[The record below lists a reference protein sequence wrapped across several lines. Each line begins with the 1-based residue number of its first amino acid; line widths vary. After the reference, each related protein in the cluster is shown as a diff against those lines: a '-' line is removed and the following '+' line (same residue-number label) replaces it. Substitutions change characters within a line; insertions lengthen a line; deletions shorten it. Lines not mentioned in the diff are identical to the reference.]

1 MDPKQH
7 EKIAVNVSTV
17 TIVINLALAGFK
29 FLAGFL
35 AHSGAMVS
43 DAVHSASDVLA
54 TFIVILGVKLAGR
67 DADRDHPYGHE
78 RLECVAAL
86 ILGVGLAGR
95 DADRDHPY
103 GHERL
108 ECVAALI
115 LGVILAATGFGIGL
129 SGIRKITGGEELL
142 IPGTL
147 ALIAAA
153 VSIVVK
159 EAMFWYTW
167 LAAKKID
174 SSALKAEAWHH
185 RSDALSS
192 VGSFAGILGARL
204 GFPALDPVASVVICL
219 FILKAAWDILADA
232 LGKMTDHACPP
243 ALVQE
248 MAESVLSQPGVLGL
262 DTLNTR
268 LFGDRV
274 YVDVEIRADGDLP
287 LKVTHATAQAVHD
300 ALEAQFPQVKHCM
313 VHVNP
318 AEESA

>member
-17 TIVINLALAGFK
+17 TIVINLVLAGFK

-54 TFIVILGVKLAGR
+54 TFIVILGVK
-67 DADRDHPYGHE
+67 
-78 RLECVAAL
+78 
-86 ILGVGLAGR
+86 LAGR

>member
-86 ILGVGLAGR
+86 ILGV
-95 DADRDHPY
+95 
-103 GHERL
+103 
-108 ECVAALI
+108 
-115 LGVILAATGFGIGL
+115 ILAATGIGIGL
-129 SGIRKITGGEELL
+129 SGIRKITGGEALVV
-142 IPGTL
+142 PGAL
-147 ALIAAA
+147 ALIAAI

-219 FILKAAWDILADA
+219 FILKAAWDIMADA

-243 ALVQE
+243 AMVQE
-248 MAESVLSQPGVLGL
+248 MADSILSQPGVLGL

-268 LFGDRV
+268 LFGDRG
-274 YVDVEIRADGDLP
+274 YVDVEIQADGDLP

-300 ALEAQFPQVKHCM
+300 TLEKTFPQVKHCM

-318 AEESA
+318 AEKPA

>member
-7 EKIAVNVSTV
+7 EKVAVGVSTV
-17 TIVINLALAGFK
+17 TIVINLTLAGFK

-35 AHSGAMVS
+35 AHSGAMIS

-54 TFIVILGVKLAGR
+54 TLIVILGVKLAGR
-67 DADRDHPYGHE
+67 DADRSHPYGHE

-86 ILGVGLAGR
+86 ILAV
-95 DADRDHPY
+95 
-103 GHERL
+103 
-108 ECVAALI
+108 I
-115 LGVILAATGFGIGL
+115 LGATGLGIGW
-129 SGIRKITGGEELL
+129 SGIRKITGSGELAV
-142 IPGTL
+142 PGLL
-147 ALIAAA
+147 ALIAAV

-167 LAAKKID
+167 LAAKRIN

-219 FILKAAWDILADA
+219 FILTAAWDILAGA

-243 ALVQE
+243 AMEQE
-248 MAESVLSQPGVLGL
+248 MADVILAQPGVLGL

-274 YVDVEIRADGDLP
+274 YVDVEIQADGDLP

-300 ALEAQFPQVKHCM
+300 TLECQFPQVKHCM

-318 AEESA
+318 AETTV

>member
-1 MDPKQH
+1 MDPRQH
-7 EKIAVNVSTV
+7 EKVAVSVSAV
-17 TIVINLALAGFK
+17 TIAINLALAGFK

-35 AHSGAMVS
+35 AHSGAMIS

-54 TFIVILGVKLAGR
+54 TLIVILGVKLAGR
-67 DADRDHPYGHE
+67 DADRSHPYGHE

-86 ILGVGLAGR
+86 ILAV
-95 DADRDHPY
+95 
-103 GHERL
+103 
-108 ECVAALI
+108 I
-115 LGVILAATGFGIGL
+115 LGATGLGIGW
-129 SGIRKITGGEELL
+129 SGIRKITGSGELAV
-142 IPGTL
+142 PGLL
-147 ALIAAA
+147 ALIAAV

-167 LAAKKID
+167 LAAKRIN

-243 ALVQE
+243 AMEQE
-248 MAESVLSQPGVLGL
+248 MADVILAQPGVLGL

-274 YVDVEIRADGDLP
+274 YVDVEIQADGDLP

-300 ALEAQFPQVKHCM
+300 TLECQFPQVKHCM

-318 AEESA
+318 AETTV

>member
-86 ILGVGLAGR
+86 ILGV
-95 DADRDHPY
+95 
-103 GHERL
+103 
-108 ECVAALI
+108 
-115 LGVILAATGFGIGL
+115 ILAATGLGIGW
-129 SGIRKITGGEELL
+129 SGIQKITGGEALL
-142 IPGTL
+142 VPGTL
-147 ALIAAA
+147 ALIAAI

-219 FILKAAWDILADA
+219 FILKAAWDIMADA

-243 ALVQE
+243 AMVQE
-248 MAESVLSQPGVLGL
+248 MADSILSQPGVLGL

-274 YVDVEIRADGDLP
+274 YVDVEIAADGDLP
-287 LKVTHATAQAVHD
+287 LRVTHATAQAVHD

>member
-17 TIVINLALAGFK
+17 TIIINLVLAGFK
-29 FLAGFL
+29 FVAGFV
-35 AHSGAMVS
+35 AHSSAMIS

-54 TFIVILGVKLAGR
+54 TFIVILGVK
-67 DADRDHPYGHE
+67 
-78 RLECVAAL
+78 
-86 ILGVGLAGR
+86 LAGR

>member
-17 TIVINLALAGFK
+17 TIIINLVLAGFK
-29 FLAGFL
+29 FVAGFV
-35 AHSGAMVS
+35 AHSGAMIS

-54 TFIVILGVKLAGR
+54 TFIVILGVK
-67 DADRDHPYGHE
+67 
-78 RLECVAAL
+78 
-86 ILGVGLAGR
+86 LAGR

-204 GFPALDPVASVVICL
+204 GFPTLDPVASVVICL
-219 FILKAAWDILADA
+219 FILKAAWDIMADA

-243 ALVQE
+243 AMVQE
-248 MAESVLSQPGVLGL
+248 MADSILSQPGVLGL

-274 YVDVEIRADGDLP
+274 YVDVEIQADGDLP

-300 ALEAQFPQVKHCM
+300 TLEQTFPQVKHCM

-318 AEESA
+318 AEKPA

>member
-29 FLAGFL
+29 FLAGFV
-35 AHSGAMVS
+35 AHSGAMIS

-54 TFIVILGVKLAGR
+54 TFIVILGVK
-67 DADRDHPYGHE
+67 
-78 RLECVAAL
+78 
-86 ILGVGLAGR
+86 LAGR

>member
-17 TIVINLALAGFK
+17 TIIINLVLAGFK
-29 FLAGFL
+29 FVAGFV
-35 AHSGAMVS
+35 AHSGAMIS

-54 TFIVILGVKLAGR
+54 TFIVILGVK
-67 DADRDHPYGHE
+67 
-78 RLECVAAL
+78 
-86 ILGVGLAGR
+86 LAGR

-167 LAAKKID
+167 LAAQKID

>member
-17 TIVINLALAGFK
+17 TIVINLALAGFV
-29 FLAGFL
+29 

-86 ILGVGLAGR
+86 ILGV
-95 DADRDHPY
+95 
-103 GHERL
+103 
-108 ECVAALI
+108 
-115 LGVILAATGFGIGL
+115 ILAATGFGIGL
-129 SGIRKITGGEELL
+129 SGIRKITGGAELL

-147 ALIAAA
+147 ALIAAV

-219 FILKAAWDILADA
+219 FILKAAWDIMADA

-243 ALVQE
+243 AMVQE
-248 MAESVLSQPGVLGL
+248 MADSILSQPGVLGL

-274 YVDVEIRADGDLP
+274 YVDVEIQADGDLP

-300 ALEAQFPQVKHCM
+300 TLEQTFPQVKHCM

-318 AEESA
+318 AEKPA

>member
-1 MDPKQH
+1 MDSKQH

-86 ILGVGLAGR
+86 ILGV
-95 DADRDHPY
+95 
-103 GHERL
+103 
-108 ECVAALI
+108 
-115 LGVILAATGFGIGL
+115 ILAATGLGIGW
-129 SGIRKITGGEELL
+129 SGIQKITGGGELL

-147 ALIAAA
+147 ALIAAV

-159 EAMFWYTW
+159 EGMFWYPW

-219 FILKAAWDILADA
+219 FILKAAWDIMADA

-243 ALVQE
+243 AMVQE
-248 MAESVLSQPGVLGL
+248 MADSILSQPGVLGL

-274 YVDVEIRADGDLP
+274 YVDVEIQADGELP
-287 LKVTHATAQAVHD
+287 VKVTHATAQAVHD
-300 ALEAQFPQVKHCM
+300 TLESRFPQVKHCM

-318 AEESA
+318 AEKTA

>member
-17 TIVINLALAGFK
+17 TIIINLVLAGFK
-29 FLAGFL
+29 FVAGFV
-35 AHSGAMVS
+35 AHSGAMIS

-54 TFIVILGVKLAGR
+54 TFIVILGVK
-67 DADRDHPYGHE
+67 
-78 RLECVAAL
+78 
-86 ILGVGLAGR
+86 LAGR

-318 AEESA
+318 AEQLPA

>member
-7 EKIAVNVSTV
+7 EKVAVGVSTV

-35 AHSGAMVS
+35 ARSGAMIS

-54 TFIVILGVKLAGR
+54 TLIVILGVKLAGR
-67 DADRDHPYGHE
+67 DADRNHPYGHE

-86 ILGVGLAGR
+86 ILAI
-95 DADRDHPY
+95 
-103 GHERL
+103 
-108 ECVAALI
+108 I
-115 LGVILAATGFGIGL
+115 LGATGLGIGW
-129 SGIRKITGGEELL
+129 SGIRKVAGGKALVV
-142 IPGTL
+142 PGRL
-147 ALIAAA
+147 ALIAAV

-167 LAAKKID
+167 LAAKKIN

-219 FILKAAWDILADA
+219 FILKAAWDILSDA
-232 LGKMTDHACPP
+232 LGKMTDRACPP
-243 ALVQE
+243 ALEKE
-248 MAESVLSQPGVLGL
+248 MADTILSQPGVLGL

-274 YVDVEIRADGDLP
+274 YVDVEIQADGDLP

-300 ALEAQFPQVKHCM
+300 ALERQFPQVKHCM

-318 AEESA
+318 AEITA

>member
-1 MDPKQH
+1 MDPRQH
-7 EKIAVNVSTV
+7 EKVAVSVSVV
-17 TIVINLALAGFK
+17 TIAINLALAGFK

-35 AHSGAMVS
+35 AHSGAMIS

-86 ILGVGLAGR
+86 ILAV
-95 DADRDHPY
+95 
-103 GHERL
+103 
-108 ECVAALI
+108 I
-115 LGVILAATGFGIGL
+115 LGATGLGIGW
-129 SGIRKITGGEELL
+129 SGIRKVAGGEELL
-142 IPGTL
+142 VPGAL
-147 ALIAAA
+147 ALVAAV

-219 FILKAAWDILADA
+219 FILKAAWDIMADA

>member
-17 TIVINLALAGFK
+17 TIIINLVLAGFK
-29 FLAGFL
+29 FVAGFV
-35 AHSGAMVS
+35 AHSGAMIS

-86 ILGVGLAGR
+86 ILGV
-95 DADRDHPY
+95 
-103 GHERL
+103 
-108 ECVAALI
+108 
-115 LGVILAATGFGIGL
+115 ILAATGLGIGW
-129 SGIRKITGGEELL
+129 SGIRKITGGGELAV
-142 IPGTL
+142 PGLL
-147 ALIAAA
+147 ALIAAV

>member
-86 ILGVGLAGR
+86 ILGV
-95 DADRDHPY
+95 
-103 GHERL
+103 
-108 ECVAALI
+108 
-115 LGVILAATGFGIGL
+115 ILAATGIGIGL
-129 SGIRKITGGEELL
+129 SGIRKITGGEALVV
-142 IPGTL
+142 PGAL
-147 ALIAAA
+147 ALIAAI

-167 LAAKKID
+167 LVAKKID

-219 FILKAAWDILADA
+219 FILKAAWDLMADA

-243 ALVQE
+243 AMVQE
-248 MAESVLSQPGVLGL
+248 MADSILSQPGVLGL

-274 YVDVEIRADGDLP
+274 YVDVEIQADGDLP

-300 ALEAQFPQVKHCM
+300 TLEKTFPQVKHCM

-318 AEESA
+318 AEKSA

>member
-17 TIVINLALAGFK
+17 TIIINLVLAGFK
-29 FLAGFL
+29 FVAGFV
-35 AHSGAMVS
+35 AHSGAMIS

-54 TFIVILGVKLAGR
+54 TFIVILGVK
-67 DADRDHPYGHE
+67 
-78 RLECVAAL
+78 
-86 ILGVGLAGR
+86 LAGR

-204 GFPALDPVASVVICL
+204 GFPALDPVASVVICR

>member
-86 ILGVGLAGR
+86 ILGV
-95 DADRDHPY
+95 
-103 GHERL
+103 
-108 ECVAALI
+108 
-115 LGVILAATGFGIGL
+115 ILAATGIGIGL
-129 SGIRKITGGEELL
+129 SGIRKITGGEALVV
-142 IPGTL
+142 PGAL
-147 ALIAAA
+147 ALIAAI

-219 FILKAAWDILADA
+219 FILKAAWDIMADA

-243 ALVQE
+243 AMVQE
-248 MAESVLSQPGVLGL
+248 MADSILSQPGVLGL

-274 YVDVEIRADGDLP
+274 YVDVEIQADGDLP

-300 ALEAQFPQVKHCM
+300 TLEQTFPQVKHCM

-318 AEESA
+318 AEKSA

>member
-17 TIVINLALAGFK
+17 TIIINLVLAGFK
-29 FLAGFL
+29 FVAGFV
-35 AHSGAMVS
+35 AHSGAMIS

-54 TFIVILGVKLAGR
+54 TFIVILGVK
-67 DADRDHPYGHE
+67 
-78 RLECVAAL
+78 
-86 ILGVGLAGR
+86 LAGR

-219 FILKAAWDILADA
+219 FILKAAWDIMADA

-243 ALVQE
+243 AVVQE
-248 MAESVLSQPGVLGL
+248 MAESILSQPGVLGL

-274 YVDVEIRADGDLP
+274 YVDVEIAADGDLP
-287 LKVTHATAQAVHD
+287 LRVTHATAQAVHD

-318 AEESA
+318 AEKTA

>member
-17 TIVINLALAGFK
+17 TIIINLVLAGFK
-29 FLAGFL
+29 FVAGFV
-35 AHSGAMVS
+35 AHSGAMIS

-54 TFIVILGVKLAGR
+54 TFIVILGVK
-67 DADRDHPYGHE
+67 
-78 RLECVAAL
+78 
-86 ILGVGLAGR
+86 LAGR

-192 VGSFAGILGARL
+192 VGSFAGILGAQL

>member
-86 ILGVGLAGR
+86 ILGV
-95 DADRDHPY
+95 
-103 GHERL
+103 
-108 ECVAALI
+108 
-115 LGVILAATGFGIGL
+115 ILAATGLGIGW
-129 SGIRKITGGEELL
+129 SGIQKITGGEALL
-142 IPGTL
+142 VPGTL
-147 ALIAAA
+147 ALIAAI

-204 GFPALDPVASVVICL
+204 GFPALDPVASVIICL
-219 FILKAAWDILADA
+219 FILKAAWDIMSDA

-243 ALVQE
+243 AMVQE
-248 MAESVLSQPGVLGL
+248 MADSILSQPGVLGL

-274 YVDVEIRADGDLP
+274 YVDVEIQADGDLP

-300 ALEAQFPQVKHCM
+300 TLEQTFPQVKHCM

-318 AEESA
+318 AEKSA

>member
-1 MDPKQH
+1 M
-7 EKIAVNVSTV
+7 AVGVSTV
-17 TIVINLALAGFK
+17 TIVINLTLAGFK

-35 AHSGAMVS
+35 ARSGAMIS

-67 DADRDHPYGHE
+67 DADRSHPYGHE

-86 ILGVGLAGR
+86 ILAV
-95 DADRDHPY
+95 
-103 GHERL
+103 
-108 ECVAALI
+108 I
-115 LGVILAATGFGIGL
+115 LGATGLGIGW
-129 SGIRKITGGEELL
+129 SGIRKITGSGELAV
-142 IPGTL
+142 PGLL
-147 ALIAAA
+147 ALIAAV

-167 LAAKKID
+167 LAAKRIN

-243 ALVQE
+243 AMEQE
-248 MAESVLSQPGVLGL
+248 MADVILAQPGVLGL

-274 YVDVEIRADGDLP
+274 YVDVEIQADGDLP

-300 ALEAQFPQVKHCM
+300 TLECQFPQVKHCM

-318 AEESA
+318 AETTV

>member
-17 TIVINLALAGFK
+17 TIIINLVLAGFK
-29 FLAGFL
+29 FVAGFV
-35 AHSGAMVS
+35 AHSGAMIS

-54 TFIVILGVKLAGR
+54 TLIVILGVK
-67 DADRDHPYGHE
+67 
-78 RLECVAAL
+78 
-86 ILGVGLAGR
+86 LAGR

-204 GFPALDPVASVVICL
+204 GFPALDPIASVGICL

>member
-17 TIVINLALAGFK
+17 TIIINLVLAGFK
-29 FLAGFL
+29 FVAGFV
-35 AHSGAMVS
+35 AHSGAMIS

-86 ILGVGLAGR
+86 ILGV
-95 DADRDHPY
+95 
-103 GHERL
+103 
-108 ECVAALI
+108 
-115 LGVILAATGFGIGL
+115 ILAATGFGIGL
-129 SGIRKITGGEELL
+129 SGIRKITGGGELAV
-142 IPGTL
+142 PGLL
-147 ALIAAA
+147 ALIAAV

>member
-1 MDPKQH
+1 MDSKQH

-17 TIVINLALAGFK
+17 TIIINLALAGFK
-29 FLAGFL
+29 FVAGFV

-86 ILGVGLAGR
+86 ILGV
-95 DADRDHPY
+95 
-103 GHERL
+103 
-108 ECVAALI
+108 
-115 LGVILAATGFGIGL
+115 ILAATGLGIGM
-129 SGIRKITGGEELL
+129 SGIQKITGGEELL

-147 ALIAAA
+147 ALIAAV

-159 EAMFWYTW
+159 EGMFWYTW

-219 FILKAAWDILADA
+219 FILKAAWDIMADA

-243 ALVQE
+243 AVVQE
-248 MAESVLSQPGVLGL
+248 MAESILSQPGVLGL

-274 YVDVEIRADGDLP
+274 YVDVEIQADGDLP
-287 LKVTHATAQAVHD
+287 LKMTHATAQAVHD

-318 AEESA
+318 AEKSA

>member
-17 TIVINLALAGFK
+17 TIIINLVLAGFK
-29 FLAGFL
+29 FVAGFV
-35 AHSGAMVS
+35 AHSGAMIS

-54 TFIVILGVKLAGR
+54 TFIVILGVK
-67 DADRDHPYGHE
+67 
-78 RLECVAAL
+78 
-86 ILGVGLAGR
+86 LAGR

-287 LKVTHATAQAVHD
+287 LKVTHATAQSVHD

>member
-54 TFIVILGVKLAGR
+54 TFIVILGVK
-67 DADRDHPYGHE
+67 
-78 RLECVAAL
+78 
-86 ILGVGLAGR
+86 LAGR

>member
-86 ILGVGLAGR
+86 ILGV
-95 DADRDHPY
+95 
-103 GHERL
+103 
-108 ECVAALI
+108 
-115 LGVILAATGFGIGL
+115 ILAATGLGIGW
-129 SGIRKITGGEELL
+129 SGIQKIIGGEALVV
-142 IPGTL
+142 PGTL
-147 ALIAAA
+147 ALIAAV

-159 EAMFWYTW
+159 EGMFWYTW

-219 FILKAAWDILADA
+219 FILKAAWDIMADA

-243 ALVQE
+243 AMVQE
-248 MAESVLSQPGVLGL
+248 MADSILSQPGVLGL

-274 YVDVEIRADGDLP
+274 YVDVEIRADGELP

-300 ALEAQFPQVKHCM
+300 TLEQEFPQVKHCM

-318 AEESA
+318 AEKPA

>member
-17 TIVINLALAGFK
+17 TIIINLVLAGFK
-29 FLAGFL
+29 FVAGFV
-35 AHSGAMVS
+35 AHSGAMIS

-54 TFIVILGVKLAGR
+54 TFIVILGVK
-67 DADRDHPYGHE
+67 
-78 RLECVAAL
+78 
-86 ILGVGLAGR
+86 LAGR

-204 GFPALDPVASVVICL
+204 GFPALDPVASVIICL
-219 FILKAAWDILADA
+219 FILKAAWDIMSDA

-243 ALVQE
+243 AMVQE
-248 MAESVLSQPGVLGL
+248 MADSILSQPGVLGL

-274 YVDVEIRADGDLP
+274 YVDVEIQADGDLP

-300 ALEAQFPQVKHCM
+300 TLEKTFPQVKHCM

-318 AEESA
+318 AEKSA

>member
-7 EKIAVNVSTV
+7 EKVAVGVSTV
-17 TIVINLALAGFK
+17 TIVINLTLAGFK

-35 AHSGAMVS
+35 AHSGAMIS

-54 TFIVILGVKLAGR
+54 TLIVILGVKLAGR
-67 DADRDHPYGHE
+67 DADRSHPYGHE

-86 ILGVGLAGR
+86 ILAV
-95 DADRDHPY
+95 
-103 GHERL
+103 
-108 ECVAALI
+108 I
-115 LGVILAATGFGIGL
+115 LGATGLGIGW
-129 SGIRKITGGEELL
+129 SGIRKITGSGELAV
-142 IPGTL
+142 PGLL
-147 ALIAAA
+147 ALIAAV

-167 LAAKKID
+167 LAAKRIN

-243 ALVQE
+243 AMEQE
-248 MAESVLSQPGVLGL
+248 MADVILAQPGVLGL

-274 YVDVEIRADGDLP
+274 YVDVEIQADGDLP

-300 ALEAQFPQVKHCM
+300 TLERQFPQVKHCM

-318 AEESA
+318 AETTA

>member
-7 EKIAVNVSTV
+7 EKVAVSVSAV
-17 TIVINLALAGFK
+17 TIAINLALAGFK

-78 RLECVAAL
+78 RLEC
-86 ILGVGLAGR
+86 I
-95 DADRDHPY
+95 
-103 GHERL
+103 
-108 ECVAALI
+108 AALI
-115 LGVILAATGFGIGL
+115 LGVILGATGLGMGI
-129 SGIRKITGGEELL
+129 SGIQKIAGDGALVV
-142 IPGTL
+142 PGTL
-147 ALIAAA
+147 ALIAAI

-159 EAMFWYTW
+159 EGMFWYTW
-167 LAAKKID
+167 LAAKKIN

-204 GFPALDPVASVVICL
+204 GFPVLDSVASVVICL
-219 FILKAAWDILADA
+219 FILKAAWDILKDA
-232 LGKMTDHACPP
+232 LSKMTDHACSPELT
-243 ALVQE
+243 AE
-248 MAESVLSQPGVLGL
+248 MKETILSQPGVLGL

-274 YVDVEIRADGDLP
+274 YVDVEIQADGDLP
-287 LKVTHATAQAVHD
+287 LRVTHATAQAVHD
-300 ALEAQFPQVKHCM
+300 TLEAKFPQVKHCM

-318 AEESA
+318 AEETA